1 LPSIIT
7 RLRGLEKRLRKLK
20 KDNINQKLLLKEI
33 IILLEVGKEYYTSL
47 DIAIDFLS
55 KIIEEYLID
64 NNNKLNTLYDIFF
77 YKVVKLNRKRVQL

>member
-1 LPSIIT
+1 MLSVVT
-7 RLRGLEKRLRKLK
+7 RLRGLEKRLGKLK

-47 DIAIDFLS
+47 DIAIDFLL

-64 NNNKLNTLYDIFF
+64 NDNKLNTLYNIFF
-77 YKVVKLNRKRVQL
+77 YKVVKLNGKRV